1 MQIFCQSTIRH
12 VAHINGIS
20 LAVGTASQGIGL
32 HGEFFA
38 PVCHIGVEHAIAV
51 GTARECHLAIGLHVC
66 AVIDV
71 YHSFCA
77 THSLCHRGVAAD
89 LDTVYLTSLHVG

>member
-38 PVCHIGVEHAIAV
+38 MVGHIGVEHAITV
-51 GTARECHLAIGLHVC
+51 GTA
-66 AVIDV
+66 
-71 YHSFCA
+71 
-77 THSLCHRGVAAD
+77 
-89 LDTVYLTSLHVG
+89 